1 MKLSYEIKTGVLV
14 LTGIILFIIGF
25 SYLKSN
31 DVFIKD
37 RVFYAVY
44 EDVEGVSKG
53 TPVTI
58 SGFNVGSVQDIKFFN
73 NSSKLLLKFRVEND
87 FNFSNQST
95 AQIYETGLIGGKA
108 LAVIPK
114 YGNEIAKSGDTLN
127 SSIAPGLTE
136 LVNDKL
142 SPLQEKIES
151 MVVSAD
157 SVLISLNS
165 VLNTQAKDQIQSTI
179 TNFSSTVTD
188 LKNSAGTLD
197 EMISM
202 NKNKINNIITN
213 VNKSSN
219 ELSDLSNSFSDLTV
233 IIENLSESSNSIENI
248 VNEISSGNGSL
259 GNLIYDD
266 NLIKS
271 LNAASSN
278 INLLIEDLRLNPKR
292 YVHFSLFGKKNKP
305 YNKEKELTIKY
316 YARIVFLFIFGYVNI
331 FISFFWIY
339 FYICNKFFCF

>member
-248 VNEISSGNGSL
+248 VNEISMGNGSL

-305 YNKEKELTIKY
+305 YNKEEE
-316 YARIVFLFIFGYVNI
+316 
-331 FISFFWIY
+331 
-339 FYICNKFFCF
+339 

>member
-202 NKNKINNIITN
+202 NKNQINNIINN

-219 ELSDLSNSFSDLTV
+219 ELSDLSNSFSDLTIV
-233 IIENLSESSNSIENI
+233 IENLSESSNSIENI

-305 YNKEKELTIKY
+305 YNKEEE
-316 YARIVFLFIFGYVNI
+316 
-331 FISFFWIY
+331 
-339 FYICNKFFCF
+339 

>member
-73 NSSKLLLKFRVEND
+73 SSSKLLLKFRVEND

-305 YNKEKELTIKY
+305 YNKEEE
-316 YARIVFLFIFGYVNI
+316 
-331 FISFFWIY
+331 
-339 FYICNKFFCF
+339 

>member
-73 NSSKLLLKFRVEND
+73 NSSELLLKFRVEND

-305 YNKEKELTIKY
+305 YIKEEE
-316 YARIVFLFIFGYVNI
+316 
-331 FISFFWIY
+331 
-339 FYICNKFFCF
+339 

>member
-44 EDVEGVSKG
+44 EDVEGVSKV

-58 SGFNVGSVQDIKFFN
+58 SGFNVGSVKDIKFFN

-219 ELSDLSNSFSDLTV
+219 ELSDLSNSFSDLTL

-248 VNEISSGNGSL
+248 VNEVSSGNGSL

-305 YNKEKELTIKY
+305 YNKEEE
-316 YARIVFLFIFGYVNI
+316 
-331 FISFFWIY
+331 
-339 FYICNKFFCF
+339 